1 MKKNF
6 FLLLIILSVCII
18 IFSKPVISIENKKE
32 DNSNEQII
40 AIVTATS
47 LQAFNEKL
55 HIARHFPGITVRRVF
70 RHALDGF
77 SIEGKRE
84 DITKFKRAIGDSY
97 LHEAV
102 SYTMTINDSVPF
114 IGGRAIR
121 GLYDERGQRLTGKG
135 VKVGVIDTGID
146 YTHPDLKRV
155 YKGGKDLIDG
165 DNDPME
171 TLSPSYFATLHGTHV
186 AGIIGANGKMNG
198 VAPEAEIY
206 AYRALG
212 PGGSGTS
219 EGIIAAID
227 AAISDKMDIV
237 NLSLGN
243 TINGPDLPITLA
255 LNKAVKLGITA
266 VVSSGNSGPKPWT
279 VGSPGTSTKAIS
291 VGASY
296 PPVRQPFLQVGIG
309 NSRLRILLQQIYGAK
324 EWSYYPSKQLVDGGY
339 GTKEELK
346 SAKGNLV
353 LIKRGK
359 QSLQKKIKNAEEN
372 GAVGVIIYNDV
383 EGSFIGSITEDVSIP
398 AVTIEKKDGMQIKK
412 LLQSNRKML
421 VQTVWL
427 KEQDHLASFSSR
439 GPVTVSWEIKP
450 DVVAP
455 GVAIDSTVPG
465 GYLALQGTS
474 MAAPHVA
481 GAAALLKQAHPEWK
495 PDQIKSALMS
505 TAKLLKKTDGEYYK
519 TYEQG
524 SGRIQVDKAVKADTF
539 FYPNSLTF
547 GLFNRQAGEAQHVRE
562 LTVEN
567 KSKFSKHYSFHIPKD
582 DVGLLWRVPF
592 SFTLKPNEKR
602 KVFISLSVN
611 SNKMTKGV
619 YEGYFLVKEGI
630 NNLHIPYIYMKEEPE
645 YPRIMGFFFS
655 SGDTPDTYKYEMY
668 VPGGGDELTIALYEY
683 DTYRYVGLL
692 DQANPLPKGLIQK
705 SFKRVEL
712 PPEGVYH
719 AILMVKKGNNSEE
732 YHKIIQIN

>member
-1 MKKNF
+1 MKKNI
-6 FLLLIILSVCII
+6 FLLLLVSICIT
-18 IFSKPVISIENKKE
+18 IFSKPVISIEREKE
-32 DNSNEQII
+32 DSSNEHII
-40 AIVTATS
+40 AIVTAANQLS
-47 LQAFNEKL
+47 LNEKL
-55 HIARHFPGITVRRVF
+55 QLARSYPGIKIRKVF
-70 RHALDGF
+70 RHALTGF
-77 SIEGKRE
+77 SIEGKRK
-84 DITKFKRAIGDSY
+84 DITTFKRGIGDSY
-97 LHEAV
+97 LNEAV

-121 GLYDERGQRLTGKG
+121 GLYDDQGQRLTGKG

-146 YTHPDLKRV
+146 YTHPDLKSV

-171 TLSPSYFATLHGTHV
+171 TLSPSYLRTLHGTHV
-186 AGIIGANGKMNG
+186 AGIIGANGKMKG

-227 AAISDKMDIV
+227 AAISDRMDII

-255 LNKAVKLGITA
+255 LNKAVELGITA

-296 PPVRQPFLQVGIG
+296 PPIRQPFLQVGIG
-309 NSRLRILLQQIYGAK
+309 SSRLRILLQQIYGAEK
-324 EWSYYPSKQLVDGGY
+324 WSYYSSKQIIDGGY

-346 SAKGNLV
+346 LAKGHLV

-359 QSLQKKIKNAEEN
+359 QSLLKKIKNAEEN
-372 GAVGVIIYNDV
+372 GAIGVIIYNDV
-383 EGSFIGSITEDVSIP
+383 EGSFIGSVTKNVSIP
-398 AVTIEKKDGMQIKK
+398 AVTVEKKEGMQLRKLIK
-412 LLQSNRKML
+412 SNGKML
-421 VQTVWL
+421 VQTVLL

-439 GPVTVSWEIKP
+439 GPVTISWEIKP

-465 GYLALQGTS
+465 GYLSLQGTS

-481 GAAALLKQAHPEWK
+481 GAAALLKQAYPEWQ

-505 TAKLLKKTDGEYYK
+505 TAKLLKKADGEYYK

-524 SGRIQVDKAVKADTF
+524 SGRIQIEKAVKADTF

-547 GLFNRQAGEAQHVRE
+547 GLFNRQSGEHQHVRE
-562 LTVEN
+562 MIVEN
-567 KSKFSKHYSFHIPKD
+567 KSKYSKHYSFNIPKD

-602 KVFISLSVN
+602 KVNISLSVN

-619 YEGYFLVKEGI
+619 YEGYFIVKEGT
-630 NNLHIPYIYMKEEPE
+630 NSLHIPYVYMKEEPE
-645 YPRIMGFFFS
+645 YPRIMGFYFS
-655 SGDTPDTYKYEMY
+655 SGDTPDTYQYEMY
-668 VPGGGDELTIALYEY
+668 VPGGGDELKIALYEY

-712 PPEGVYH
+712 PPTGVYH
-719 AILMVKKGNNSEE
+719 AILMVKKGTESEE